1 MTIRDDNAQDY
12 VYVCQI
18 KRNKCNM
25 HDLHQQKISEHPHP
39 TAQTFRGP
47 TRASATVS
55 ESKCRPFFTLHS
67 AGRAATSNRTLP
79 RIYPDITTHL
89 CYPPLRCRYH
99 SYRPGTPRLLR
110 GKKKRK
116 TTLSNVRIKR
126 PGRNRI
132 FFFLFL
138 FLCFPSFLEAGT
150 KDTGLKRRRARI

>member
-110 GKKKRK
+110 GKKKENNIKQRENK
-116 TTLSNVRIKR
+116 AARQESN
-126 PGRNRI
+126 

>member
-110 GKKKRK
+110 GKKIRK

-132 FFFLFL
+132 FFFVFV
-138 FLCFPSFLEAGT
+138 FVFSKFSRSRN
-150 KDTGLKRRRARI
+150 KRHRLKTA